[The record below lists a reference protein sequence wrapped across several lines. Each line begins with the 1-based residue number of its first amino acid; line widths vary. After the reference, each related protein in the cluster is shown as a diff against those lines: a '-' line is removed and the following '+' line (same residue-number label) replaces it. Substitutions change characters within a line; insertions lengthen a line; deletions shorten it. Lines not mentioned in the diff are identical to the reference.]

1 MVVAAEGGGGNVT
14 DGAVDSTLSSS
25 SSSMTMAPI
34 SMGSMTATTTVCKS
48 GTATEEG
55 DWSSVN
61 GTGDGSWLL
70 SQNDLF
76 VLVVLEVVATP
87 MWREEEREGG
97 HSID

>member
-1 MVVAAEGGGGNVT
+1 
-14 DGAVDSTLSSS
+14 
-25 SSSMTMAPI
+25 MTMAPI